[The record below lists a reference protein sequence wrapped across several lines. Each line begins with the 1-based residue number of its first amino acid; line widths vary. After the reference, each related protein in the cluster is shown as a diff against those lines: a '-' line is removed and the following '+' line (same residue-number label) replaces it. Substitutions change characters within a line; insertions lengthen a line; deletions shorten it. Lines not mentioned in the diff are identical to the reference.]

1 MLGFLPVAITFAI
14 AAGSAGLSEAQTVF
28 MSVLVFAGAS
38 QIMAVQMLADGA
50 AVPAIVLATFILNLR
65 HLIMSTCVFGK
76 IKIIAFIQNFRRFR
90 RHRRAF
96 CHIYD
101 RAGRKCRQS
110 VLAGVLT
117 GTYFSWVGGTIIG
130 SFAENFLPQILSD
143 SFGVAL
149 YALFI
154 SLIAP
159 DIAKSLRLALLVILT
174 AGINCLLRLFIAPGW
189 AVILSAMVCAYI
201 GVFFI
206 GDNNETA
213 AAADKSGT
221 ETAKETA
228 GAGAK

>member
-1 MLGFLPVAITFAI
+1 
-14 AAGSAGLSEAQTVF
+14 
-28 MSVLVFAGAS
+28 MSILVFAGAS

-76 IKIIAFIQNFRRFR
+76 IKKSSLSFRIFAAFGVTDELFAIFMTEPDESAD
-90 RHRRAF
+90 RAF
-96 CHIYD
+96 
-101 RAGRKCRQS
+101 
-110 VLAGVLT
+110 LAGVLT

-221 ETAKETA
+221 ETAKEAA